1 MGVKMLLLI
10 SNLVKA
16 LAAFLYR
23 TDKRFLTG
31 VNSQMIEKSLRLLEK
46 LSASRVIT

>member
-1 MGVKMLLLI
+1 MRVKMLFLI
-10 SNLVKA
+10 CNLVKA
-16 LAAFLYR
+16 LAALLYWA
-23 TDKRFLTG
+23 DKRFLTG